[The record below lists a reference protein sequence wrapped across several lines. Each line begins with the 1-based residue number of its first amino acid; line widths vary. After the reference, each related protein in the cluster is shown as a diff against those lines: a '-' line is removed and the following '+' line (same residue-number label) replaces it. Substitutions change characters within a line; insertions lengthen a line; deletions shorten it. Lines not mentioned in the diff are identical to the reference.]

1 MFSVYRMLEML
12 YNDLMYQQGL
22 VSYID
27 ENGLQHYVN
36 KFSDILGK
44 ESISIKLEGME
55 KFNQEFWNKGKEL
68 ALRYNHN
75 GPVTCHLFYA
85 KENSPSFGMHT
96 DPDDVII
103 ICIEGKKTLIV
114 DSEYITLNPGEE
126 VYIPYNTPHQALNE
140 YEALTLSYGL
150 ERFIE
155 DKMNELDVL
164 SEDDRNL

>member
-1 MFSVYRMLEML
+1 MFSIYKMLEVL
-12 YNDLMYQQGL
+12 YNDYLYQERL

-27 ENGLQHYVN
+27 DIGLQRYVE
-36 KFSDILGK
+36 KFSEILGK
-44 ESISIKLEGME
+44 ESITIKLEGME
-55 KFNQEFWNKGKEL
+55 RFSKDLFNKGQEL
-68 ALRYNHN
+68 ALNYNHK
-75 GPVTCHLFYA
+75 GPVTCHVFYA

-103 ICIEGKKTLIV
+103 VCVEGKKTLIV
-114 DSEYITLNPGEE
+114 DSVYITLNPGEE

-140 YEALTLSYGL
+140 YEALSLSYGL

-164 SEDDRNL
+164 S